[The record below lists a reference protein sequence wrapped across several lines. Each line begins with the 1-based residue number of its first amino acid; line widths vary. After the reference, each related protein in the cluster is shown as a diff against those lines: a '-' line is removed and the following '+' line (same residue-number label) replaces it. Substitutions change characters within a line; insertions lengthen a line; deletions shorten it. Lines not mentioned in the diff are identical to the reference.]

1 VPRPIQAA
9 IDLAALKHN
18 LAVARRHAPRA
29 AVFAVV
35 KADAYG
41 HGVAR
46 VARALADAEGC
57 ALLELDAALRL
68 RESGSQ
74 QRILLLEGAFSVR
87 DLELAA
93 AQRLSI
99 VVHHEEQLRMLD
111 SVRAVHKLDVVAKLN
126 TGMNRLGFA
135 AADAKPV
142 IERLQQH
149 PAVAGLTLMTHF
161 ADADDQRGVAWQM
174 EAFER
179 AAKGFK
185 LERTLANSAAL
196 LRYPETHGDWIRPG
210 IMLYGCSPFADVS
223 ADQLGLKPVMT
234 LTSEL
239 IAVRELQRGDRIGYG
254 GTFEAPRAMRVGIVA
269 CGYADGYPRHAPTGT
284 PLSVDGQRTRTL
296 GRVSMDL
303 IHADLSDIPQAHVG
317 SAVTLW
323 GAGLSAD
330 EVAASAGTVS
340 YELLCALAPRVPV
353 SEIPAP

>member
-1 VPRPIQAA
+1 MPRPIKAT

-35 KADAYG
+35 KANAYG

-46 VARALADAEGC
+46 VARALADVEGY

-68 RESGSQ
+68 RESGAQ
-74 QRILLLEGAFSVR
+74 QRILLLEGAFSVH
-87 DLELAA
+87 DFEIAA
-93 AQRLSI
+93 AQRLSV
-99 VVHHEEQLRMLD
+99 VVHHQEQVRMLD
-111 SVRAVHKLDVVAKLN
+111 SMSAGAGLDIVLKLN
-126 TGMNRLGFA
+126 TGMNRLGFTV
-135 AADAKPV
+135 ADAKPTL
-142 IERLQQH
+142 ERLQNH
-149 PAVAGLTLMTHF
+149 PAVTRFTLMTHF

-174 EAFER
+174 EVFER
-179 AAKGFK
+179 AAKGFE

-210 IMLYGCSPFADVS
+210 IMLYGCSPFADLS
-223 ADQLGLKPVMT
+223 AVELELKPVMT

-284 PLSVDGQRTRTL
+284 PLLVNGQRTCTL

-303 IHADLSDIPQAHVG
+303 IHADLTDIPQANVG
-317 SAVTLW
+317 SPVTLW
-323 GAGLSAD
+323 GEGLSAD

-340 YELLCALAPRVPV
+340 YELLCALAVRVPV
-353 SEIPAP
+353 SEIPAR